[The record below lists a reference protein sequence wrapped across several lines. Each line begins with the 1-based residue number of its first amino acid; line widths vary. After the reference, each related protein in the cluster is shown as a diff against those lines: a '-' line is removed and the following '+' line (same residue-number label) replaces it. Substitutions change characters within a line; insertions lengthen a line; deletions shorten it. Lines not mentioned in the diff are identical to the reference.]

1 MKYIKN
7 LIAFMCLGTV
17 VTSCNDFLVRDTP
30 YDTTDDKWWVNQGQL
45 ENALKP
51 IYLGLPSGV
60 ITYDRTY
67 NHGSRTYANARVQLH
82 GVTDDAVFRAN
93 YLDYE
98 SFTLGTANSSS
109 PIPLQLY
116 SMNYELIR
124 DASRFLENYHRA
136 YIPDPG
142 LKERYAAEARALRA
156 YMHMQL
162 FMLYGPIPIVDKS
175 VNPDEQYLSRRTQE
189 EVVNFVISEFDAA
202 AQVLPATYT
211 DNEAWR
217 FSKGACYACESE
229 LYLFIGDYA
238 KAAQAAK
245 KVIDLNV
252 YELYHSKA
260 NPANSYAALFSYEAK
275 QNKERVLYSLRGNR
289 QAFRRLAPKSIS
301 GQVSISPTAELV
313 NTYETKQGY
322 TLQELGADS
331 LKTYTEDPHHNDNRD
346 PRLRASVL
354 FPGETFLKKKFD
366 PFTSTSPDLMGSW
379 PSTYT
384 GYWVKKWVTST
395 DQSKGTD
402 SGDLDFF
409 IIRYAEVLLNYVEAL
424 VESGDWNNPDVYTY
438 LNAIRNRAGMPD
450 VDRSRYNTQEK
461 LRELVRRERRVE
473 LAFEGQRF
481 FDIRRWKIGEQ
492 VMGTTVHG
500 AVSPTTHQPIVV
512 ETRQFNPEKDYLWPI
527 PINELNTNPNMT
539 QNPGW

>member
-7 LIAFMCLGTV
+7 LIALMCMGVLAS
-17 VTSCNDFLVRDTP
+17 SCNEFLERDNPTA
-30 YDTTDDKWWVNQGQL
+30 TTDEKWWVNQGQL
-45 ENALKP
+45 DNALKP

-60 ITYDRTY
+60 ITYDRKY
-67 NHGSRTYANARVQLH
+67 SNARVQLH

-98 SFTLGTANSSS
+98 SFTLGTATSSS
-109 PIPLQLY
+109 PIPLDFY
-116 SMNYELIR
+116 KVKYGLIR

-136 YIPDPG
+136 FISDPG

-156 YMHMQL
+156 WMHMEL
-162 FMLYGPIPIVDKS
+162 FMLFGPIPIVDKS
-175 VNPDEQYLSRRTQE
+175 ITPDEQYIPRNTQE
-189 EVVNFVISEFDAA
+189 DVVNFIVREFDMAA
-202 AQVLPATYT
+202 EVLPAAYS

-217 FSKGACYACESE
+217 FSKGACYASESE

-252 YELYHSKA
+252 YELYQSKA
-260 NPANSYAALFSYEAK
+260 NPKNSYAALFSYEAK
-275 QNKERVLYSLRGNR
+275 QNKERVLYSERGNR

-301 GQVSISPTAELV
+301 GQTSISPTAELV
-313 NTYETKQGY
+313 NAYETKQGY

-331 LKTYTEDPHHNDNRD
+331 VKIYTEDPHYHDNRD

-366 PFTSTSPDLMGSW
+366 PFSSTSPDLMGQW
-379 PSTYT
+379 ASTYT
-384 GYWVKKWVTST
+384 GYWVKKWVNST
-395 DQSKGTD
+395 DQSRGTD
-402 SGDLDFF
+402 KGDLDFF
-409 IIRYAEVLLNYVEAL
+409 IIRYAEVLLNYVEGL
-424 VESGDWNNPDVYTY
+424 VESGDWNNPDVYLY

-481 FDIRRWKIGEQ
+481 FDIRRWRIGEK
-492 VMGTTVHG
+492 VMGGTVHG
-500 AVSPTTHQPIVV
+500 AVSPETKQPIVV

-527 PINELNTNPNMT
+527 PIRELNTNPKMV
-539 QNPGW
+539 QNKGW